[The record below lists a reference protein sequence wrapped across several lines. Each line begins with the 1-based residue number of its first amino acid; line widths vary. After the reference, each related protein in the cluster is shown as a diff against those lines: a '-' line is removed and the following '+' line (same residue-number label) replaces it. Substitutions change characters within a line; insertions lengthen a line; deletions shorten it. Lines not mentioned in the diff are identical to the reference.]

1 MMSRNYIF
9 HNSEGLCFKDLLDN
23 IVAFKER
30 PHERIRAAAG
40 GNFIYKTT
48 VRYFST
54 LIYC

>member
-1 MMSRNYIF
+1 MSRNYIF

-40 GNFIYKTT
+40 VKLKMVNLKK
-48 VRYFST
+48 
-54 LIYC
+54 